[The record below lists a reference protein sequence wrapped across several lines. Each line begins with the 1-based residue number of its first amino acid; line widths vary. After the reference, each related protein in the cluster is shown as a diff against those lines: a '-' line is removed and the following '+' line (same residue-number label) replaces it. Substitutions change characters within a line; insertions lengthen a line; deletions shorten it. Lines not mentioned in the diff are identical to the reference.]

1 MGANGAT
8 QGNRMRLHKATRCAV
23 FAIAELAADPG
34 RAISAGEIAAKY
46 GLSLNHLAKVLT
58 ELSRS
63 GLIEAVRGAGGGYRF
78 VGDAHRTTLLDVIG
92 LFEPVETEP
101 AAATKEAAALT
112 RLLDGMEERARAP
125 FLAVTIEDMLRLAG
139 R

>member
-1 MGANGAT
+1 
-8 QGNRMRLHKATRCAV
+8 MRLQKATRCAL
-23 FAIAELAADPG
+23 FAVTDLASDPT
-34 RAISAGEIAAKY
+34 RPISAGEIASKY

-78 VGDAHRTTLLDVIG
+78 TGDAHRTTLMDIIT
-92 LFEPVETEP
+92 LFQPSEPREP
-101 AAATKEAAALT
+101 APTPGARALT
-112 RLLDGMEERARAP
+112 QMLDTMEARARAP
-125 FLAVTIEDMLRLAG
+125 FAAMTVEEMVRLAG

>member
-1 MGANGAT
+1 
-8 QGNRMRLHKATRCAV
+8 MRLHKASRCAL

-34 RAISAGEIAAKY
+34 RSLSAGEIAAKY

-63 GLIEAVRGAGGGYRF
+63 GLIAAARGIGGGYRF
-78 VGDAHRTTLLDVIG
+78 VGDAHRTTLLDVVA
-92 LFEPVETEP
+92 LFEPVETP
-101 AAATKEAAALT
+101 PPPVPKEAVAIAKMLSS
-112 RLLDGMEERARAP
+112 LEERARAP
-125 FLAVTIEDMLRLAG
+125 FLAMTVEEMLRLAG